1 MPIKVGIIGYGFA
14 AKSFHLPFIN
24 ALPDQYQVI
33 AILQRAEAP
42 KDPAS
47 VPKGTHCTI
56 DFPSIKHYRTADEF
70 FEDGEID
77 FVVVAS
83 HADTHIEFA
92 KRALG
97 AGKHV
102 IVDKPF
108 ARSTEEADGAI
119 ELAREKGRMLTGF
132 QNRRW
137 VSATLLRWGLSWDL
151 S

>member
-24 ALPDQYQVI
+24 ALSHQYQVI

-47 VPKGTHCTI
+47 VEKGTHCTV
-56 DFPSIKHYRTADEF
+56 DFPTIKHYTTADAF
-70 FEDGEID
+70 FADSEIE

-83 HADTHIEFA
+83 HTDTHIEFA
-92 KRALG
+92 KRALE
-97 AGKHV
+97 ARKHV

-119 ELAREKGRMLTGF
+119 ELAREKGKVLTAF

-137 VSATLLRWGLSWDL
+137 ASATISR
-151 S
+151 